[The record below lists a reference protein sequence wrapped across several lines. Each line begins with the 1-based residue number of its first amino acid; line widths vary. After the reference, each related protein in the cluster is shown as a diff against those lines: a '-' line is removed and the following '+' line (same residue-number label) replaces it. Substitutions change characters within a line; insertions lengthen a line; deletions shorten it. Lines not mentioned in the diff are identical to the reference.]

1 MVRVIPPTPDA
12 DDAYFWDGVR
22 DHKLLLQQCASC
34 GTLRHPPVPMCAVCH
49 STDWTTGEAA
59 GTGTVHSWVV
69 SKPPSALTEPGRV
82 VVLVELTE
90 GLRMVGNLVDV
101 EQDDVR
107 NEMAV
112 EVCFREYD
120 GVTLP
125 QFRPAGGE
133 G

>member
-1 MVRVIPPTPDA
+1 MARVIPPTPDA

-22 DHKLLLQQCASC
+22 EHKLLLQQCASC
-34 GTLRHPPVPMCAVCH
+34 GTLRHPPVPMCGVCH
-49 STDWTTGEAA
+49 STDWITGEAA

-125 QFRPAGGE
+125 QFRPAGGAR
-133 G
+133 